1 MFNKKNN
8 VSILTTKWEPIKRGL
23 KLSTIPRRDE
33 YILIENEYYEV
44 INVIHTLDSSEN
56 IFIIVSK
63 ISLDNQP
70 TK

>member
-1 MFNKKNN
+1 MGTNKK
-8 VSILTTKWEPIKRGL
+8 GL

-33 YILIENEYYEV
+33 YILIENEYWRLMLSTHWIV
-44 INVIHTLDSSEN
+44 QKIF
-56 IFIIVSK
+56 FIIGK